1 MTQHLRKLKDV
12 APLHMVVVLEAALN
26 ADALSALLVQIGLLK
41 RRFGLAVS
49 GVASGLEALGADGLQ
64 FLHSNAVFD
73 SLYFSGDPAWLV
85 ADGLT
90 AARRTSHSAH
100 LFVTAQSLLSDPMP
114 SLRLLVELLG
124 SPYDA
129 LCVRGLSALY
139 CDQSKLGTVIRPRAA
154 ESWESWVA
162 RAWKQLQISA
172 KTPCELGGQWS
183 FRSRADPTA
192 VGSFPPRLELYVSR
206 NGLTRFGGWSRMRQQ
221 AICFGEHA
229 IDEFGIAV
237 AINNDAQQLSLSP
250 EPEPGVATLCGWFP
264 LPGQPGGGQ
273 GYLFDV
279 VPAPVWSDA
288 TCDSTASQD
297 ATPVK
302 RGSVALPRQVLQV
315 RLCRMPPAVDE
326 LPPRLVFVM
335 SNFEKGALIPA
346 AMYGVAM
353 QTHANVALRF
363 TDDASSDESVGQ
375 AEQFKSL
382 LAEGQDFLGIHINA
396 VNRGTYW
403 IRNEAIYCAEDPDS
417 VFLVNDSD
425 DVSALQRGTLQS
437 RILQENPNLS
447 ACFMDVVRV
456 DTQYTPLSLEA
467 EVERYGT
474 ASLAFRKA
482 LVDKIGYFENIK
494 RNADTEFIERV
505 RLLRGN
511 DALQR
516 YRYPCL
522 YQVFDGHNL
531 TADIYTQ
538 ILGGSEIRADHSAR
552 ALHTLLFRQRH
563 RHLTAKNASSQYRFP
578 ESSIPVEYRALG
590 THFLL
595 AGYEFP
601 DAIAVVMQASE
612 GVCKKIAA
620 RGAIVVQI
628 PAGARSWKNG
638 TVRLFD
644 SRGVL
649 FSANLG
655 AQTAIE
661 YLIQELRFTGYLMLV
676 HDAASLDAAVRPGAL
691 LPQFGQYVICS
702 KKVADQQ
709 NINISELVPAIAYMR
724 PEGIEGIAKWANSP
738 TITTV
743 IMHTVSMSG
752 AVIR

>member
-12 APLHMVVVLEAALN
+12 APLHVVVVLEAALN

-49 GVASGLEALGADGLQ
+49 GVASGLDALGADGLR
-64 FLHSNAVFD
+64 FLHSSAVFD

-90 AARRTSHSAH
+90 AARRTNHNAH
-100 LFVTAQSLLSDPMP
+100 LFVTAQSLLSDPVP
-114 SLRLLVELLG
+114 SLRLLVELMG

-129 LCVRGLSALY
+129 LWVRGLSALY
-139 CDQSKLGTVIRPRAA
+139 CDQAKLRTLIRPQAA
-154 ESWESWVA
+154 ESWDSWVA

-172 KTPCELGGQWS
+172 KTPCELGRQWS
-183 FRSRADPTA
+183 FRSCADPTA
-192 VGSFPPRLELYVSR
+192 AGSFPPRLELYVSR
-206 NGLTRFGGWSRMRQQ
+206 TGLTRFGGWFRMRQQ
-221 AICFGEHA
+221 AICFGERA
-229 IDEFGIAV
+229 IDEFGVVV
-237 AINNDAQQLSLSP
+237 AIDNDTHQLSLES
-250 EPEPGVATLCGWFP
+250 EPELGLASLCGWST
-264 LPGQPGGGQ
+264 LPGEPEGGQ
-273 GYLFDV
+273 CYLFDV

-288 TCDSTASQD
+288 TCDSTASQG
-297 ATPVK
+297 ATPAK

-315 RLCRMPPAVDE
+315 RLCRMPPAADE

-363 TDDASSDESVGQ
+363 TDDASGDDSMGQ
-375 AEQFKSL
+375 ARQFKSL

-403 IRNEAIYCAEDPDS
+403 IRNEAIYCEKDPKT
-417 VFLVNDSD
+417 VYLVNDSD
-425 DVSALQRGTLQS
+425 DVSALQRGALQA
-437 RILQENPNLS
+437 RLLQENPKLS

-456 DTQYTPLSLEA
+456 DTQYTPLRLEA

-505 RLLRGN
+505 RLLLGN

-538 ILGGSEIRADHSAR
+538 TQGGSEIQADHSAR

-563 RHLTAKNASSQYRFP
+563 RYLTAKNVSSQYRFP

-590 THFLL
+590 AHFLL
-595 AGYEFP
+595 SDYESP
-601 DAIAVVMQASE
+601 DAIAVVMQAND
-612 GVCKKIAA
+612 GICKKIAA
-620 RGAIVVQI
+620 RGAIVVQL

-638 TVRLFD
+638 AVRLFD

-661 YLIQELRFTGYLMLV
+661 YLIQELRFKGYLMLV
-676 HDAASLDAAVRPGAL
+676 HDARSLDAAVRPGAL
-691 LPQFGQYVICS
+691 LPQFEQYVIHS
-702 KKVADQQ
+702 KKMADRQ
-709 NINISELVPAIAYMR
+709 ILSIPELASVNVYSKSDGLDEIK
-724 PEGIEGIAKWANSP
+724 KWLSNSASSRLLK
-738 TITTV
+738 
-743 IMHTVSMSG
+743 HTALESG
-752 AVIR
+752 EFI